1 MVEGFVLED
10 VEKGTATAGLGVH
23 GTHDNSVDAGLNDG
37 AGTHLTRFKRNIEG
51 AALEAPVVYKLG
63 SLFDGGNLCVGEGGL
78 VGVAT
83 IVAAADY
90 LAFVDDNAADGNFAE
105 LVGLAG
111 FLQGFFHVFFIF
123 GKNFFHTEYPLAGA
137 LSPRPIVIY

>member
-1 MVEGFVLED
+1 MVEGFVLEN
-10 VEKGTATAGLGVH
+10 VEKGTAAAGLRVH
-23 GTHDNSVDAGLNDG
+23 GAHDYSVDAGLNDG
-37 AGTHLTRFKRNIEG
+37 AGTHLAGLERNVEG
-51 AALEAPVVYKLG
+51 AALEAPVVNKLG
-63 SLFDGGNLCVGEGGL
+63 SLFDGGNLSVGKGGL

-90 LAFVDDNAADGNFAE
+90 LAFVDDDAADGNFAE
-105 LVGLAG
+105 LVGLAS

>member
-10 VEKGTATAGLGVH
+10 VEKGTAAAGLRVH
-23 GTHDNSVDAGLNDG
+23 GAHDYSVDAGLNDG
-37 AGTHLTRFKRNIEG
+37 AGTHLAGLECNVEG
-51 AALEAPVVYKLG
+51 ATFETPVVYILG

-83 IVAAADY
+83 IVAATDY

-105 LVGLAG
+105 LVGLAS
-111 FLQGFFHVFFIF
+111 FLKGFFHVFFIF
-123 GKNFFHTEYPLAGA
+123 SKNFFHAEYPLAGA
-137 LSPRPIVIY
+137 LSLRPIVIY